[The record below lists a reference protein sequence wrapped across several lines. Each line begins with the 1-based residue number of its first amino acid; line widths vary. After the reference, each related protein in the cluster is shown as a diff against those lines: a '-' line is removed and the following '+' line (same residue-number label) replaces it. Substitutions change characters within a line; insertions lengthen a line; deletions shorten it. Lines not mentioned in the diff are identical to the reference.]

1 MTAQKEKPKYTG
13 QFPEYPVLLYNHKRR
28 QSRSAAGPQER
39 EKLTA
44 DGFVEDPLP
53 PESPDVLTQ
62 QEVALL
68 QSLLS
73 KAAKALA
80 KLGHLS
86 EPSNIQSSRK
96 SRKNKPWQPT
106 SQPC

>member
-13 QFPEYPVLLYNHKRR
+13 QFPEYPVLLYNHKTR
-28 QSRSAAGPQER
+28 QTKSAAGPEER

-80 KLGHLS
+80 KLGHLTETS
-86 EPSNIQSSRK
+86 DHAELEKEPK
-96 SRKNKPWQPT
+96 K
-106 SQPC
+106 

>member
-13 QFPEYPVLLYNHKRR
+13 QFPEYPVLLYNHKTR

-86 EPSNIQSSRK
+86 ETPDHAELEK
-96 SRKNKPWQPT
+96 EPKK
-106 SQPC
+106 